1 MATLYV
7 TEQGARIEKEYRRLL
22 VSKHDEALLAVPL
35 GRLSEVVLVGRV
47 GATTPAL
54 LMLLDAGIPLSF
66 VTRTG
71 KLRGRLTPPSPKN
84 LPLRHA
90 QYDRARDPDFCLAVG
105 RAIVDGKLR
114 NSRTLAYRIRRSR
127 FRARGE
133 PLGPAQDRRGRT
145 IAVGWPERI
154 EEAIQAVAQ
163 AEDMD
168 TLRGIEGAAAKA
180 YFHVFRGA
188 LRPEMTFEKR
198 TRRPP
203 RDPANS
209 LLSLG
214 YTLLTQNLMT
224 ACEVVGLDP
233 YDGFFHADKYGR
245 PALALDLV
253 EEFRGPV
260 VDSVVQLVI
269 NKRMIGPDDFEAG
282 REGGIYLSDQG
293 LRKFLRQYTRRL
305 NTEILHSYY
314 DRRLSYQKV
323 FEVQARLL
331 AKTIQGELDKYRPF
345 RVR

>member
-7 TEQGARIEKEYRRLL
+7 TEQDTRIEKEYRRLL
-22 VSKHDEALLAVPL
+22 VTRHDEVLLAVPL
-35 GRLSEVVLVGRV
+35 GRVSEVVLVGRV

-54 LMLLDAGIPLSF
+54 LMLLDAGVPLSF

-114 NSRTLAYRIRRSR
+114 NSRALAYRIRRSR
-127 FRARGE
+127 PHIAAAWLARLE
-133 PLGPAQDRRGRT
+133 Q
-145 IAVGWPERI
+145 AVE
-154 EEAIQAVAQ
+154 AVAQ
-163 AEDMD
+163 ADDMD
-168 TLRGIEGAAAKA
+168 TLRGVEGAAAKA
-180 YFHVFRGA
+180 YFQVLRGA

-203 RDPANS
+203 RDPANA

-233 YDGFFHADKYGR
+233 YDGFFHANKYGR

-269 NKRMIGPDDFEAG
+269 NKRIIGPPEFEER
-282 REGGIYLSDQG
+282 REGGIYLSDRG
-293 LRKFLRQYTRRL
+293 LRRFLEQYTHRL
-305 NTEILHSYY
+305 NTAILHPYY
-314 DRRLSYQKV
+314 DRRLTYQRI

-331 AKTIQGELDKYRPF
+331 AKTIQGELDRYRPF

>member
-7 TEQGARIEKEYRRLL
+7 TEPGARIEKEYRRLL
-22 VSKHDEALLAVPL
+22 VTKHDDVLLAVPL
-35 GRLSEVVLVGRV
+35 GRVSEVVLVGRV

-54 LMLLDAGIPLSF
+54 LMLLDERIPLSF
-66 VTRTG
+66 VTRSG

-90 QYDRARDPDFCLAVG
+90 QYDRARDPDFCLAVA

-114 NSRTLAYRIRRSR
+114 NSRALAYRIRRSR
-127 FRARGE
+127 PRACGE
-133 PLGPAQDRRGRT
+133 RSRT
-145 IAVGWPERI
+145 IAAQWLERI
-154 EEAIQAVAQ
+154 EQAVAAVAQ
-163 AEDMD
+163 AGDMD
-168 TLRGIEGAAAKA
+168 TLRGVEGAAAKA
-180 YFHVFRGA
+180 YFQVLRGA
-188 LRPEMTFEKR
+188 LRPEMTFKKR

-214 YTLLTQNLMT
+214 YTLLTQNLIT

-269 NKRMIGPDDFEAG
+269 NKRVLGPDDFEVG
-282 REGGIYLSDQG
+282 REGGIYLSDRA

-305 NTEILHSYY
+305 NTEILHPYY
-314 DRRLSYQKV
+314 NRRLTYQRV

-331 AKTIQGELDKYRPF
+331 AKTIQGELDKYPPF

>member
-1 MATLYV
+1 MATMYV
-7 TEQGARIEKEYRRLL
+7 TEQGARIEKEYRRVL
-22 VSKHDEALLAVPL
+22 VTKHDEKLLAAPL
-35 GRLSEVVLVGRV
+35 GRVSEVVLVGRV

-66 VTRTG
+66 VTHSG
-71 KLRGRLTPPSPKN
+71 KLRGRLTPPSAKN

-90 QYDRARDPDFCLAVG
+90 QYDCARDPEFCMAVS
-105 RAIVDGKLR
+105 RAIIDGKLR
-114 NSRTLAYRIRRSR
+114 NSRALAYRIRRAHPQIA
-127 FRARGE
+127 ARW
-133 PLGPAQDRRGRT
+133 L
-145 IAVGWPERI
+145 ERI
-154 EEAIQAVAQ
+154 EEAVQAVAQ
-163 AEDMD
+163 ADDLD

-180 YFHVFRGA
+180 YFYVFRMG
-188 LRPEMTFEKR
+188 LRQEMTFEKR

-203 RDPANS
+203 RDRANA
-209 LLSLG
+209 LLSFG

-269 NKRMIGPDDFEAG
+269 NKRIVGPDDFSEG
-282 REGGIYLSDQG
+282 RKGGIYLSDRG
-293 LRKFLRQYTRRL
+293 LKKFLRQYTHRL
-305 NTEILHSYY
+305 NTAILHPY
-314 DRRLSYQKV
+314 DGKRLTYQRV

-331 AKTIQGELDKYRPF
+331 AKTVQGELDKYQPF

>member
-7 TEQGARIEKEYRRLL
+7 TEPGARIEKEYRRLL
-22 VSKHDEALLAVPL
+22 VTKRDDVLLAVPL
-35 GRLSEVVLVGRV
+35 GRVSEVVLVGWV

-54 LMLLDAGIPLSF
+54 LMLLDEGIPLSF

-84 LPLRHA
+84 MPLRHA
-90 QYDRARDPDFCLAVG
+90 QYDRARDPDFCLEVS

-114 NSRTLAYRIRRSR
+114 NSRALAYRIRR
-127 FRARGE
+127 AHPE
-133 PLGPAQDRRGRT
+133 
-145 IAVGWPERI
+145 IACRWLERI
-154 EEAIQAVAQ
+154 EQAVRAVAQ
-163 AEDMD
+163 ASDMNA
-168 TLRGIEGAAAKA
+168 LRGIEGAAAKA
-180 YFHVFRGA
+180 YFYVLRSA

-260 VDSVVQLVI
+260 VDSVVRLVI
-269 NKRMIGPDDFEAG
+269 NKRVIRPKDFTE
-282 REGGIYLSDQG
+282 REDGGIYLSNRA
-293 LRKFLRQYTRRL
+293 LRKFLRQYAHRL
-305 NTEILHSYY
+305 NTAILHPYY
-314 DRRLSYQKV
+314 DRRLTYQRV

-331 AKTIQGELDKYRPF
+331 AKTIQGELDKYPPF

>member
-22 VSKHDEALLAVPL
+22 VSKRDEVLLAVPL
-35 GRLSEVVLVGRV
+35 GRVSEVVLVGRV

-54 LMLLDAGIPLSF
+54 LMLLDEGIPLSF
-66 VTRTG
+66 VSRAG

-90 QYDRARDPDFCLAVG
+90 QYDRARDAAFCMAVS

-114 NSRTLAYRIRRSR
+114 NSRALAYRIRRSHPQIA
-127 FRARGE
+127 ARW
-133 PLGPAQDRRGRT
+133 L
-145 IAVGWPERI
+145 ERI
-154 EEAIQAVAQ
+154 ERAVGAVAQ
-163 AEDMD
+163 ADDLD
-168 TLRGIEGAAAKA
+168 TLRGVEGAAAKA
-180 YFHVFRGA
+180 YFQVLRGA
-188 LRPEMTFEKR
+188 LRPEMTFVKR

-203 RDPANS
+203 RDAANS

-233 YDGFFHADKYGR
+233 YDGFLHADKYGR

-269 NKRMIGPDDFEAG
+269 NKRIVGPGDFEVG
-282 REGGIYLSDQG
+282 RTGGIYLTDRG
-293 LRKFLRQYTRRL
+293 LRRFLRQYTRRL
-305 NTEILHSYY
+305 NTPILHPYHR
-314 DRRLSYQKV
+314 RRLTYQRV

-331 AKTIQGELDKYRPF
+331 AKAIQGELDKYHPF

>member
-22 VSKHDEALLAVPL
+22 VTKHDEVLLAVPL
-35 GRLSEVVLVGRV
+35 GRVSEVVLVGRV

-54 LMLLDAGIPLSF
+54 LTLLDAGIPLSF

-114 NSRTLAYRIRRSR
+114 NSRALAYRIRRSR
-127 FRARGE
+127 PEIATRWLARI
-133 PLGPAQDRRGRT
+133 D
-145 IAVGWPERI
+145 
-154 EEAIQAVAQ
+154 QAVEAV
-163 AEDMD
+163 ACACDLD

-180 YFHVFRGA
+180 YFQVFRGA
-188 LRPEMTFEKR
+188 LLPEMPFEKR

-203 RDPANS
+203 RDPANA

-260 VDSVVQLVI
+260 VDSVVRLVI
-269 NKRMIGPDDFEAG
+269 NKRIVGPDDFEAG
-282 REGGIYLSDQG
+282 REGGIYLSNRG
-293 LRKFLRQYTRRL
+293 LRKFLRQYARRL
-305 NTEILHSYY
+305 NTEIVHPYY
-314 DRRLSYQKV
+314 GRRLTYQRV
-323 FEVQARLL
+323 FEVQARLM
-331 AKTIQGELDKYRPF
+331 AKTIQGELDKYPPF

>member
-22 VSKHDEALLAVPL
+22 VTKRDDVLLAVPL
-35 GRLSEVVLVGRV
+35 GRVSEVVLVGRV

-66 VTRTG
+66 INRTG

-90 QYDRARDPDFCLAVG
+90 QYDRARDPAFCLAVA
-105 RAIVDGKLR
+105 RAIVAGKLR
-114 NSRTLAYRIRRSR
+114 NSRALAYRIRRSR
-127 FRARGE
+127 PHACGE
-133 PLGPAQDRRGRT
+133 RRRT
-145 IAVGWPERI
+145 IAARWLERI
-154 EEAIQAVAQ
+154 EQAVEAVAQ
-163 AEDMD
+163 ADDMD
-168 TLRGIEGAAAKA
+168 TLRGVEGAAAKA
-180 YFHVFRGA
+180 YFAVFRGA

-269 NKRMIGPDDFEAG
+269 NKRMVRPNDFEAG
-282 REGGIYLSDQG
+282 RQGGIYLSDRG
-293 LRKFLRQYTRRL
+293 LRKFLRQYTHRL
-305 NTEILHSYY
+305 NTEILHPYY
-314 DRRLSYQKV
+314 GRRLTYQRV

-331 AKTIQGELDKYRPF
+331 AKTIQGELDKYPPF

>member
-7 TEQGARIEKEYRRLL
+7 TEPGARIEKEYRRIL
-22 VSKHDEALLAVPL
+22 VTKQDEVLMAVPL
-35 GRLSEVVLVGRV
+35 GRLSEVVLVGQV

-54 LMLLDAGIPLSF
+54 LMLLDEGIALSF
-66 VTRTG
+66 VTRAGT
-71 KLRGRLTPPSPKN
+71 LRGRLTPPSPKN

-90 QYDRARDPDFCLAVG
+90 QYERARDADFCLAVA

-114 NSRTLAYRIRRSR
+114 NSRALAYRIRRSHPQTCGER
-127 FRARGE
+127 RSADSRA
-133 PLGPAQDRRGRT
+133 
-145 IAVGWPERI
+145 IAARWLERI
-154 EEAIQAVAQ
+154 EGAVEAVAQ
-163 AEDMD
+163 ADDMD
-168 TLRGIEGAAAKA
+168 SLRGIEGAAAKA
-180 YFHVFRGA
+180 YFQVLREG

-203 RDPANS
+203 RDPANA
-209 LLSLG
+209 LLSFG
-214 YTLLTQNLMT
+214 YTLLTQNLIT

-269 NKRMIGPDDFEAG
+269 NKRIIGPDDFEPG
-282 REGGIYLSDQG
+282 PEGGIYLSDRA
-293 LRKFLRQYTRRL
+293 LRKFLRQYTQRL
-305 NTEILHSYY
+305 NTCIIHPHYG
-314 DRRLSYQKV
+314 RRLTYQRV
-323 FEVQARLL
+323 FEAQARLL
-331 AKTIQGELDKYRPF
+331 AKTVQGELDKYPPF

>member
-7 TEQGARIEKEYRRLL
+7 TEPGARIEKEYRRLL
-22 VSKHDEALLAVPL
+22 VTKDDDTLLAVPL
-35 GRLSEVVLVGRV
+35 GRVSEVVLVGTV

-54 LMLLDAGIPLSF
+54 LMLLDEGIPLSF
-66 VTRTG
+66 VTRSG
-71 KLRGRLTPPSPKN
+71 QLRGRLAPPSPKN

-90 QYDRARDPDFCLAVG
+90 QYDRARDPAFCLAVG

-114 NSRTLAYRIRRSR
+114 NSRALAYRIRR
-127 FRARGE
+127 AR
-133 PLGPAQDRRGRT
+133 PQ
-145 IAVGWPERI
+145 IAAEWLERI
-154 EEAIQAVAQ
+154 ERAVEAVAQ
-163 AEDMD
+163 AGDLD
-168 TLRGIEGAAAKA
+168 TLRGVEGSAAKA
-180 YFHVFRGA
+180 YFEVLRQA

-203 RDPANS
+203 RDPVNA

-214 YTLLTQNLMT
+214 YTLLTQNLIT

-260 VDSVVQLVI
+260 VDSVVQLVV
-269 NKRMIGPDDFEAG
+269 NKRVVGPGDFEEG
-282 REGGIYLSDQG
+282 REGGIYLSNRG
-293 LRKFLRQYTRRL
+293 LRKFLEQYTHRL
-305 NTEILHSYY
+305 NTEIVHPYHE
-314 DRRLSYQKV
+314 RRLTYQRV

-331 AKTIQGELDKYRPF
+331 AKTIQGELDKYVPF

>member
-22 VSKHDEALLAVPL
+22 VSKHDDVLLAVPL
-35 GRLSEVVLVGRV
+35 GRVSEVVLVGRV

-54 LMLLDAGIPLSF
+54 LMLLDEGIPLSF
-66 VTRTG
+66 VNRTG

-114 NSRTLAYRIRRSR
+114 NSRALAYRIRRYHPQDC
-127 FRARGE
+127 GE
-133 PLGPAQDRRGRT
+133 RRRSSAGDLL
-145 IAVGWPERI
+145 ERI
-154 EEAIQAVAQ
+154 ERAVESVAQ
-163 AEDMD
+163 ADDLD

-180 YFHVFRGA
+180 YFEVLRGA

-269 NKRMIGPDDFEAG
+269 NKRVVGPADFDPG
-282 REGGIYLSDQG
+282 RKGGIYLSNRG

-305 NTEILHSYY
+305 NTEILHPHYG
-314 DRRLSYQKV
+314 RRLTYQRV

-331 AKTIQGELDKYRPF
+331 AKTIQGQLDKYCPF

>member
-7 TEQGARIEKEYRRLL
+7 TEPGARIEKEYRRLL
-22 VSKHDEALLAVPL
+22 VTKQDEVLIAVPL
-35 GRLSEVVLVGRV
+35 GRVSEVVLVGYA

-71 KLRGRLTPPSPKN
+71 KLRGRLSPPSPKN

-90 QYDRARDPDFCLAVG
+90 QYDRARDRTFCLAVS
-105 RAIVDGKLR
+105 REIVDGKLR
-114 NSRTLAYRIRRSR
+114 NSRALAYRMRRSR
-127 FRARGE
+127 PQIAARW
-133 PLGPAQDRRGRT
+133 L
-145 IAVGWPERI
+145 ERI
-154 EEAIQAVAQ
+154 ESAVTAVAQ
-163 AEDMD
+163 ADDLE
-168 TLRGIEGAAAKA
+168 TLRGVEGAAAKA
-180 YFHVFRGA
+180 YFQVLRGS

-203 RDPANS
+203 RDPANA

-224 ACEVVGLDP
+224 ACEVIGLDP

-269 NKRMIGPDDFEAG
+269 NKRVIGPDDFEDG
-282 REGGIYLSDQG
+282 REGGIRLSDRA
-293 LRKFLRQYTRRL
+293 LHKFLRQYTHRL
-305 NTEILHSYY
+305 NTQILHPVYE
-314 DRRLSYQKV
+314 RRLTYQKV

-331 AKTIQGELDKYRPF
+331 AKAIQGELDRYRPF

>member
-7 TEQGARIEKEYRRLL
+7 TEPGARIEKEYRRLL
-22 VSKHDEALLAVPL
+22 VTKDDDTLLAVPL
-35 GRLSEVVLVGRV
+35 GRVSEVVLVGTV

-54 LMLLDAGIPLSF
+54 LMLLDEGIPLSF
-66 VTRTG
+66 VTRSG
-71 KLRGRLTPPSPKN
+71 RLRGRLAPPSPKN

-90 QYDRARDPDFCLAVG
+90 QYDRARDPAFCLAVG

-114 NSRTLAYRIRRSR
+114 NSRALAYRIRR
-127 FRARGE
+127 AR
-133 PLGPAQDRRGRT
+133 PQ
-145 IAVGWPERI
+145 IAAEWLERI
-154 EEAIQAVAQ
+154 ERAVEAVAQ
-163 AEDMD
+163 AGDLD
-168 TLRGIEGAAAKA
+168 TLRGVEGSAAKA
-180 YFHVFRGA
+180 YFEVLRQA

-203 RDPANS
+203 RDPVNA

-214 YTLLTQNLMT
+214 YTLLTQNLIT

-260 VDSVVQLVI
+260 VDSVVQLVV
-269 NKRMIGPDDFEAG
+269 NKRVVGSGDFEEG
-282 REGGIYLSDQG
+282 REGGIYLSDRG
-293 LRKFLRQYTRRL
+293 LHKFLEQYTHRL
-305 NTEILHSYY
+305 NTEIVHPYHE
-314 DRRLSYQKV
+314 RRLTYQRV

-331 AKTIQGELDKYRPF
+331 AKTIQGELDKYVPF

>member
-7 TEQGARIEKEYRRLL
+7 TEAGARIEKEYRRLL
-22 VSKHDEALLAVPL
+22 VTKHDEVLLAVPL
-35 GRLSEVVLVGRV
+35 GRVSEVVLVGWV

-54 LMLLDAGIPLSF
+54 LMLLDEGIPLSF
-66 VTRTG
+66 VTRAG
-71 KLRGRLTPPSPKN
+71 KLRGRLAPPSPKN
-84 LPLRHA
+84 LPRRHA
-90 QYDRARDPDFCLAVG
+90 QYDRARDPDFCLAVA

-114 NSRTLAYRIRRSR
+114 NSRALAYRIRRSHPQI
-127 FRARGE
+127 A
-133 PLGPAQDRRGRT
+133 AQWLERLEQ
-145 IAVGWPERI
+145 AVE
-154 EEAIQAVAQ
+154 AVAQ
-163 AEDMD
+163 AGDMD
-168 TLRGIEGAAAKA
+168 TLRGVEGAAAKA
-180 YFHVFRGA
+180 YFQVLRGA
-188 LRPEMTFEKR
+188 LRPEMTFKKR

-209 LLSLG
+209 LLGLG

-260 VDSVVQLVI
+260 VDSVVRLVI
-269 NKRMIGPDDFEAG
+269 NKRIVGPDDFEVG
-282 REGGIYLSDQG
+282 RKGGIYLSDRG
-293 LRKFLRQYTRRL
+293 LRKFVRQYTHRL
-305 NTEILHSYY
+305 NTRILHPYY
-314 DRRLSYQKV
+314 NRRLTYQRV

-331 AKTIQGELDKYRPF
+331 AKTIQGKLDKYPPF

>member
-22 VSKHDEALLAVPL
+22 VAKHDDVLLAAPL
-35 GRLSEVVLVGRV
+35 GRVSEVVLVGGV

-66 VTRTG
+66 VTRAG

-90 QYDRARDPDFCLAVG
+90 QYERARDPGFCLAVG

-114 NSRTLAYRIRRSR
+114 NSRALAYRMRRSR
-127 FRARGE
+127 
-133 PLGPAQDRRGRT
+133 PQ
-145 IAVGWPERI
+145 IAAALLERI
-154 EEAIQAVAQ
+154 EHAVEAVAR
-163 AEDMD
+163 ADDLD
-168 TLRGIEGAAAKA
+168 TLRGVEGAAAKA
-180 YFHVFRGA
+180 YFQVLRGA

-203 RDPANS
+203 RDPANA
-209 LLSLG
+209 LLSFG

-269 NKRMIGPDDFEAG
+269 NKRIIGPRDFTERPG
-282 REGGIYLSDQG
+282 GGIYLSNRG
-293 LRKFLRQYTRRL
+293 LRRFLQQYTRRL
-305 NTEILHSYY
+305 NTAILHPRY
-314 DRRLSYQKV
+314 DRRLTYQRI

-331 AKTIQGELDKYRPF
+331 AKTIGGELDNYRPF

>member
-1 MATLYV
+1 VATLYV

-22 VSKHDEALLAVPL
+22 VAKHDDVLLAVPL
-35 GRLSEVVLVGRV
+35 GRLSEVVLVGGV

-54 LMLLDAGIPLSF
+54 LMLLDAGVPLSF
-66 VTRTG
+66 ITRSG
-71 KLRGRLTPPSPKN
+71 KLRGRLAPPSPKN

-90 QYDRARDPDFCLAVG
+90 QYDRARDPAFCLATA

-114 NSRTLAYRIRRSR
+114 NSRALAYRIRRSHPQIA
-127 FRARGE
+127 ARW
-133 PLGPAQDRRGRT
+133 L
-145 IAVGWPERI
+145 ERI
-154 EEAIQAVAQ
+154 ERAVEAVAQ
-163 AEDMD
+163 AGDMD
-168 TLRGIEGAAAKA
+168 TLRGIEGSAAKA
-180 YFHVFRGA
+180 YFAVFRGA
-188 LRPEMTFEKR
+188 LQPEMTFEKR

-224 ACEVVGLDP
+224 ACEIVGLDP

-260 VDSVVQLVI
+260 VDSVVRLVI
-269 NKRMIGPDDFEAG
+269 NRRMIRPQDFEK
-282 REGGIYLSDQG
+282 RDGGVYLSDRA
-293 LRKFLRQYTRRL
+293 LRKFLRAYTHRL
-305 NTEILHSYY
+305 NTEILHPYY
-314 DRRLSYQKV
+314 DRRLTYQRI

-331 AKTIQGELDKYRPF
+331 AKTIQGELDKYLPF

>member
-7 TEQGARIEKEYRRLL
+7 TEPGARIEKEYRRLL
-22 VSKHDEALLAVPL
+22 VTKDDDTLLAVPL
-35 GRLSEVVLVGRV
+35 GRVSEVVLVGYV
-47 GATTPAL
+47 GATTQAL
-54 LMLLDAGIPLSF
+54 LMLLDEGIPLSF
-66 VTRTG
+66 VTRSG
-71 KLRGRLTPPSPKN
+71 QLRGRLAPPSPKN

-90 QYDRARDPDFCLAVG
+90 QYDRARDPAFCLVVG

-114 NSRTLAYRIRRSR
+114 NSRALAYRIRR
-127 FRARGE
+127 AR
-133 PLGPAQDRRGRT
+133 PQ
-145 IAVGWPERI
+145 IAAEWLERI
-154 EEAIQAVAQ
+154 ERAVEAVAQ
-163 AEDMD
+163 AGDLD
-168 TLRGIEGAAAKA
+168 TLRGVEGSAAKA
-180 YFHVFRGA
+180 YFEVLRQA

-203 RDPANS
+203 RDPVNA

-214 YTLLTQNLMT
+214 YTLLTQNLIT

-269 NKRMIGPDDFEAG
+269 NKRVVGPGDFEAG
-282 REGGIYLSDQG
+282 REGGVYLSDRG
-293 LRKFLRQYTRRL
+293 LRKFLEQYTHRL
-305 NTEILHSYY
+305 NTEIVHPYHE
-314 DRRLSYQKV
+314 RRLTYQRV

-331 AKTIQGELDKYRPF
+331 AKTIQGELDRYVPF

>member
-1 MATLYV
+1 MATMYV

-22 VSKHDEALLAVPL
+22 VTKHDELLMAGPL

-54 LMLLDAGIPLSF
+54 LMLLDAEIPLSF
-66 VTRTG
+66 VTRAG
-71 KLRGRLTPPSPKN
+71 KLRGRLTPPRPKN

-90 QYDRARDPDFCLAVG
+90 QYDRARDPAFCLAVA

-114 NSRTLAYRIRRSR
+114 NSRALAYRIRRSR
-127 FRARGE
+127 PE
-133 PLGPAQDRRGRT
+133 
-145 IAVGWPERI
+145 IAATWLERI
-154 EEAIQAVAQ
+154 EEAVEAVDG

-168 TLRGIEGAAAKA
+168 ALRGIEGAAAKA
-180 YFHVFRGA
+180 YFSVLRGA
-188 LRPEMTFEKR
+188 LREEMTFARR

-203 RDPANS
+203 RDPANA
-209 LLSLG
+209 LLSFG
-214 YTLLTQNLMT
+214 YTLLNQNLIT

-269 NKRMIGPDDFEAG
+269 NKRIIGPRDFVDG
-282 REGGIYLSDQG
+282 KDGGTYLRYRA

-305 NTEILHSYY
+305 NTEIIHPYY
-314 DRRLSYQKV
+314 DRRLTYQRI

-331 AKTIQGELDKYRPF
+331 AKTIQGELDSYEPF

>member
-7 TEQGARIEKEYRRLL
+7 IEQGARIEKEYWRLL
-22 VSKHDEALLAVPL
+22 VVKHDEVLLAVPL
-35 GRLSEVVLVGRV
+35 GRVSEVVLVGRV

-66 VTRTG
+66 VSRTG
-71 KLRGRLTPPSPKN
+71 RLRGRLTPPSPKN
-84 LPLRHA
+84 LSLRHA
-90 QYDRARDPDFCLAVG
+90 QYDRARNPAFCLEVS

-114 NSRTLAYRIRRSR
+114 NSRALVYRIRRSR
-127 FRARGE
+127 PE
-133 PLGPAQDRRGRT
+133 
-145 IAVGWPERI
+145 IATHLLERI
-154 EEAIQAVAQ
+154 EQAVAAVAQ
-163 AEDMD
+163 ADDLD
-168 TLRGIEGAAAKA
+168 TLRGIEGSAAKA
-180 YFHVFRGA
+180 YFAVLRGA

-203 RDPANS
+203 RDPANA

-260 VDSVVQLVI
+260 VDSVVRLVV
-269 NKRMIGPDDFEAG
+269 NKRMLGPEDFVGG
-282 REGGIYLSDQG
+282 RDGGIRLSRRG
-293 LRKFLRQYTRRL
+293 LRKFLEQYTHRL
-305 NTEILHSYY
+305 NTEIIHPYY
-314 DRRLSYQKV
+314 GRRLSYQKV
-323 FEVQARLL
+323 FEVQARLM
-331 AKTIQGELDKYRPF
+331 AKVIQGELD
-345 RVR
+345 

>member
-7 TEQGARIEKEYRRLL
+7 TEPGARIEKEYRRLL
-22 VSKHDEALLAVPL
+22 ITKDDDVLLAVPL
-35 GRLSEVVLVGRV
+35 GRVSEVVLVGQV

-71 KLRGRLTPPSPKN
+71 QLRGRLARPSPKN

-90 QYDRARDPDFCLAVG
+90 QYDRARDPDFCLAIG
-105 RAIVDGKLR
+105 KAIVDGKLR
-114 NSRTLAYRIRRSR
+114 NSRALAYRIRRSR
-127 FRARGE
+127 
-133 PLGPAQDRRGRT
+133 PQ
-145 IAVGWPERI
+145 IATDLLARI
-154 EEAIQAVAQ
+154 EQAIGAVAQ
-163 AEDMD
+163 ASDMD
-168 TLRGIEGAAAKA
+168 TLRGIEGSAAKA
-180 YFHVFRGA
+180 YFEVLREA
-188 LRPEMTFEKR
+188 LRPELTFEKR

-203 RDPANS
+203 RDPANA
-209 LLSLG
+209 LLGLG
-214 YTLLTQNLMT
+214 YTLLTQNLIT

-269 NKRMIGPDDFEAG
+269 NKRVVGPDDFEVG
-282 REGGIYLSDQG
+282 QDGGVYLSDRG
-293 LRKFLRQYTRRL
+293 LRKFLEQYTHRL
-305 NTEILHSYY
+305 NTEIVHPYY
-314 DRRLSYQKV
+314 DRRLTYQRV

-331 AKTIQGELDKYRPF
+331 AKTIQGELDKYPPF

>member
-7 TEQGARIEKEYRRLL
+7 TEPGARIEKEYRRLL
-22 VSKHDEALLAVPL
+22 VTKRDDVLLAVPL
-35 GRLSEVVLVGRV
+35 GRVTEVVLVGRT

-54 LMLLDAGIPLSF
+54 LMLLDEGIPLSF

-71 KLRGRLTPPSPKN
+71 KLRGRLTPPSAKN

-90 QYDRARDPDFCLAVG
+90 QYDRARDPGFCLAVA

-114 NSRTLAYRIRRSR
+114 NSRALAYRVRRSR
-127 FRARGE
+127 
-133 PLGPAQDRRGRT
+133 AQAYGRT
-145 IAVGWPERI
+145 IAARWLDRI
-154 EEAIQAVAQ
+154 EQAVGAVAQ
-163 AEDMD
+163 ADDMD

-180 YFHVFRGA
+180 YFQVFRRG

-198 TRRPP
+198 SRRPP
-203 RDPANS
+203 RDPANA
-209 LLSLG
+209 LLSFG
-214 YTLLTQNLMT
+214 YTLLTQNLIT

-253 EEFRGPV
+253 EEFRGPI

-269 NKRMIGPDDFEAG
+269 NKRIIGPDDFEPG
-282 REGGIYLSDQG
+282 PEGGIYLSHRA
-293 LRKFLRQYTRRL
+293 LHKFLRQYTHRL
-305 NTEILHSYY
+305 NTAILHPYY
-314 DRRLSYQKV
+314 DRRLTYQRI

-331 AKTIQGELDKYRPF
+331 AKTIQGQLDKYPPF

>member
-7 TEQGARIEKEYRRLL
+7 TEPGARIEKEYRRLL
-22 VSKHDEALLAVPL
+22 VTKDDDTLLAVPL
-35 GRLSEVVLVGRV
+35 GRVSEVVLVGYV

-54 LMLLDAGIPLSF
+54 LMLLDEGIPLSF
-66 VTRTG
+66 VTRSG
-71 KLRGRLTPPSPKN
+71 RLRGRLAPPSPKN

-90 QYDRARDPDFCLAVG
+90 QYDRARDPAFCLAVG

-114 NSRTLAYRIRRSR
+114 NSRALAYRIRR
-127 FRARGE
+127 AR
-133 PLGPAQDRRGRT
+133 PQ
-145 IAVGWPERI
+145 IAAEWLERI
-154 EEAIQAVAQ
+154 ERAVEAVAQ
-163 AEDMD
+163 AGDLD
-168 TLRGIEGAAAKA
+168 TLRGVEGSAAKA
-180 YFHVFRGA
+180 YFEVLRQA

-203 RDPANS
+203 RDPVNA

-214 YTLLTQNLMT
+214 YTLLTQNLIT

-260 VDSVVQLVI
+260 VDSVVQLVV
-269 NKRMIGPDDFEAG
+269 NKRVVGSGDFEEG
-282 REGGIYLSDQG
+282 REGGTYLSDRG
-293 LRKFLRQYTRRL
+293 LRKFLEQYTHRL
-305 NTEILHSYY
+305 NTEIVHPYHE
-314 DRRLSYQKV
+314 RRLTYQRV

-331 AKTIQGELDKYRPF
+331 AKTIQGELDRYVPF

>member
-7 TEQGARIEKEYRRLL
+7 TEPGARIEKEYRRLL
-22 VSKHDEALLAVPL
+22 VTKRDEVLLAVPL
-35 GRLSEVVLVGRV
+35 GRLSEVVLVGYT

-71 KLRGRLTPPSPKN
+71 KLRGRLSPPSPKN
-84 LPLRHA
+84 LPRRHA
-90 QYDRARDPDFCLAVG
+90 QYDRARDPAFCLAVS

-114 NSRTLAYRIRRSR
+114 NSRALAYRIRRSR
-127 FRARGE
+127 
-133 PLGPAQDRRGRT
+133 PQ
-145 IAVGWPERI
+145 IATRWLERI
-154 EEAIQAVAQ
+154 EQAVA
-163 AEDMD
+163 AVARADDLD
-168 TLRGIEGAAAKA
+168 TLRGVEGAAAKA
-180 YFHVFRGA
+180 YFQVLRGA

-203 RDPANS
+203 RDPANA

-269 NKRMIGPDDFEAG
+269 NKRVIGPDDFEPR
-282 REGGIYLSDQG
+282 REGGIYLSDRA
-293 LRKFLRQYTRRL
+293 LRRFLRQYTHRL
-305 NTEILHSYY
+305 NTQILHPVYN
-314 DRRLSYQKV
+314 RRLTYQKV

-331 AKTIQGELDKYRPF
+331 AKMIQGELDRYRPF

>member
-22 VSKHDEALLAVPL
+22 VAKHDEVLLAVPL
-35 GRLSEVVLVGRV
+35 GRVSEVVLVGWV

-54 LMLLDAGIPLSF
+54 LMLLDADVPLSF
-66 VTRTG
+66 ITRTG

-127 FRARGE
+127 
-133 PLGPAQDRRGRT
+133 PQ
-145 IAVGWPERI
+145 IAAGWLERI
-154 EEAIQAVAQ
+154 EQAVEAVAQ
-163 AEDMD
+163 ADDLD

-180 YFHVFRGA
+180 YFQVFREA
-188 LRPEMTFEKR
+188 LRPEMTFKKR

-260 VDSVVQLVI
+260 VDSVVRLVI
-269 NKRMIGPDDFEAG
+269 NKRVVGPDDFEVR
-282 REGGIYLSDQG
+282 REGGIYLSNRG

-305 NTEILHSYY
+305 NTEILHPYY
-314 DRRLSYQKV
+314 ERRLTYQRV

-331 AKTIQGELDKYRPF
+331 AKTIKGELDKYRPF